1 MAEIK
6 SMTIN
11 GTRYDS
17 FVDQT
22 ARSAIEA
29 LGDEKIRQV
38 VEDYLTENPVIGTG
52 GISSAAARLL
62 VEILRNC
69 VYEADQGA
77 KITALQAALLSGGT
91 APEAVTYTVTY
102 ELTNVTTGNTA
113 GTVEANSPYTV
124 SLTAAEGYQ
133 LETVTVT
140 MGGVDVTAGVYAE
153 GVVTIGAVTGHVV
166 IKAAAVQVAARWYF
180 ILTSTISLKKGN

>member
-38 VEDYLTENPVIGTG
+38 VED
-52 GISSAAARLL
+52 
-62 VEILRNC
+62 
-69 VYEADQGA
+69 
-77 KITALQAALLSGGT
+77 
-91 APEAVTYTVTY
+91 
-102 ELTNVTTGNTA
+102 
-113 GTVEANSPYTV
+113 
-124 SLTAAEGYQ
+124 
-133 LETVTVT
+133 
-140 MGGVDVTAGVYAE
+140 
-153 GVVTIGAVTGHVV
+153 
-166 IKAAAVQVAARWYF
+166 
-180 ILTSTISLKKGN
+180 